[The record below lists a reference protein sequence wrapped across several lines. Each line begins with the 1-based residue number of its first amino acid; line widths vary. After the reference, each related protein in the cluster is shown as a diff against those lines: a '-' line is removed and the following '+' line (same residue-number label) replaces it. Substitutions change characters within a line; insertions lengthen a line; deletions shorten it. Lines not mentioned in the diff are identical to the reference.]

1 MQLNSNDAIF
11 QLFIKSSKCRIYY
24 FEEFLKRCQN
34 MNEIARCFELKLKVS
49 LFKSARE
56 FKIGEDQICQV
67 SKSID
72 IICRRADIDFFTDRF
87 ISYLQDCLL
96 PQGSILFKFQINDL
110 YSDFYCNRELIFRS
124 KSSLLGKACNSD
136 LINIKFSN
144 SSVRFIC
151 CKDNSFECDLIEFSS
166 TKRLDNLSILV
177 NFRERS
183 IFRVK
188 NLILFA
194 HIFKIESTKFNL
206 NPDVIVYLN
215 GVMIQDL
222 NESILTSDRISFKLR
237 NQTDDSKK
245 SLLLIDQPKLSD
257 KNRSVEISNERI
269 VVEIT
274 DSKADTKWQIMTS
287 PIRVGRYKENKSN
300 ISDLSPV
307 TSTTESSSDSYL
319 YISPYASEDSILG
332 NIFENEDE
340 PINNG
345 SVFKYEIPT
354 L

>member
-1 MQLNSNDAIF
+1 
-11 QLFIKSSKCRIYY
+11 
-24 FEEFLKRCQN
+24 

-49 LFKSARE
+49 LFKSACE

-72 IICRRADIDFFTDRF
+72 IICRRVDVDYFTDRF
-87 ISYLQDCLL
+87 ISYLQHCLL
-96 PQGSILFKFQINDL
+96 PQGSILFRFQINDL
-110 YSDFYCNRELIFRS
+110 YSDFYCNREPIFRS

-166 TKRLDNLSILV
+166 TKRLDKLSILV

-194 HIFKIESTKFNL
+194 HLFKIESIRFNL
-206 NPDVIVYLN
+206 NLDVILYLN

-222 NESILTSDRISFKLR
+222 NESILTSDRISFKLSR
-237 NQTDDSKK
+237 NQTDDSKRG
-245 SLLLIDQPKLSD
+245 LLLIDQPKLSD
-257 KNRSVEISNERI
+257 KSRSVEISNERL

-274 DSKADTKWQIMTS
+274 DNKTDTKWQVMTS
-287 PIRVGRYKENKSN
+287 PIRVGRYKENKTN
-300 ISDLSPV
+300 ISGLSPV
-307 TSTTESSSDSYL
+307 TSTTESNSDSYL
-319 YISPYASEDSILG
+319 YISPYASEDSILD

-345 SVFKYEIPT
+345 SAFKYEIPT

>member
-1 MQLNSNDAIF
+1 
-11 QLFIKSSKCRIYY
+11 
-24 FEEFLKRCQN
+24 

-72 IICRRADIDFFTDRF
+72 ITCRRVDVDFFTDRF
-87 ISYLQDCLL
+87 ISYIQHCLL
-96 PQGSILFKFQINDL
+96 PHGSILFKFQINDL

-124 KSSLLGKACNSD
+124 KLSLLGKACNSD

-144 SSVRFIC
+144 SNVRFIC
-151 CKDNSFECDLIEFSS
+151 CKDDSFECDLIEFSS
-166 TKRLDNLSILV
+166 TKLLDKVSILV

-194 HIFKIESTKFNL
+194 RIFKIESIKFNF
-206 NPDVIVYLN
+206 NFEVIVYLN
-215 GVMIQDL
+215 GLMIQDL
-222 NESILTSDRISFKLR
+222 NESILTSDRISFKLSR
-237 NQTDDSKK
+237 NQTDDSKRG
-245 SLLLIDQPKLSD
+245 LVLIDQPKLSD
-257 KNRSVEISNERI
+257 KSRSVEISNERL

-274 DSKADTKWQIMTS
+274 DNKSDTKWQIMTS
-287 PIRVGRYKENKSN
+287 PIRVGRYKEDKSN

-319 YISPYASEDSILG
+319 YVSPYASDEDEDSILG
-332 NIFENEDE
+332 NEDE
-340 PINNG
+340 HLNNG
-345 SVFKYEIPT
+345 SAFKYDIAT